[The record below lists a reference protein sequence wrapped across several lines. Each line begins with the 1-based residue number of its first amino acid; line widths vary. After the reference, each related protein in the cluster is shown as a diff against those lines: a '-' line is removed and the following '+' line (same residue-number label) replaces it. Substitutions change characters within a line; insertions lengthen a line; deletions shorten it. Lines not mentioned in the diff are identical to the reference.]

1 MPTDPAMEALSDKI
15 RKGEP
20 VGFIEALAV
29 INYQE
34 QRRREREAESVLG
47 RLRAWWRRASKGGGN
62 G

>member
-1 MPTDPAMEALSDKI
+1 MEALSDKI

-34 QRRREREAESVLG
+34 QRRHEREAESVLG
-47 RLRAWWRRASKGGGN
+47 RLRAWWRRASKKGGAA
-62 G
+62 